1 MIQDL
6 RSVIFFAQKL
16 NWCMDYQCTT
26 CGADRFRSKIRKLF
40 NREQLIEQ
48 LKKLSIHFVDNT
60 NNRDAM
66 LILLDSLGYPNYA
79 NLIQDLSGTPAGD
92 FLIRAI
98 TIEKERNANH
108 RQRMHIQQENRKNSE
123 MARAQANIW
132 GAIKRKD
139 FQAIDHLVAKGIDLN
154 QTNID
159 GISIKEAL
167 TEIGL

>member
-16 NWCMDYQCTT
+16 NWCIDYRCTT
-26 CGADRFRSKIRKLF
+26 CGADLFRSKIRRQF
-40 NREQLIEQ
+40 NRQELIDQ

-60 NNRDAM
+60 YNRDAM
-66 LILLDSLGYPNYA
+66 LILLYDLGYPNYA

-98 TIEKERNANH
+98 NIEKERNTYH
-108 RQRMHIQQENRKNSE
+108 RKRMHIQQENRKNSE

>member
-48 LKKLSIHFVDNT
+48 LKRLSIHFVHNT
-60 NNRDAM
+60 NNRDPL
-66 LILLDSLGYPNYA
+66 LILLDDLGYPNYA

-108 RQRMHIQQENRKNSE
+108 RQRMHIQQENRKISE
-123 MARAQANIW
+123 IVRAQANIW

-139 FQAIDHLVAKGIDLN
+139 FPAIDHLVAKGIDLN
-154 QTNID
+154 QTNSD

-167 TEIGL
+167 SEIGL